1 MNDAQNQIA
10 KRKRKRN
17 KRKNKKLNE
26 LQNNESYL
34 QSNDAFSK

>member
-1 MNDAQNQIA
+1 MINIDEQFSENQIS

-17 KRKNKKLNE
+17 KRKNKKVNE

-34 QSNDAFSK
+34 

>member
-1 MNDAQNQIA
+1 MMNIDDAQNQIS

-34 QSNDAFSK
+34 